1 MELKCT
7 DTEKIETKCMDIEK
21 MKKTTEKV
29 ENWWYL
35 DSNYPKSSHRDGAI
49 YDGGGAGRGRM
60 SGARAAGS
68 GARMAGPGL

>member
-1 MELKCT
+1 M

-49 YDGGGAGRGRM
+49 YRNWLIKKEWEDVDITNRNESKWSNGKNL
-60 SGARAAGS
+60 S
-68 GARMAGPGL
+68 